1 MKLGNTTISS
11 IFKGN
16 TEISKI
22 YKGTLV
28 VYEAFRKLIT
38 NGVPPIT
45 LVNCQESKLIDLK
58 INGNSV
64 QNVKVTNLYDGT
76 YTSGEYYNAE
86 GILTKNDAVSMS
98 SMYKISYN
106 KYECYF
112 DTIQAAVI
120 RINFFD
126 SAKNW
131 IGQEILDETFVVK
144 EDIFNVPSKAR
155 YLNFSV
161 LTSYMEL
168 EHIIQ
173 PSIDAVPT
181 YDFPIEVESVGDKT
195 VNLFDISKAQN
206 GSVLTSNGR
215 DYDPNNGG
223 TNRVRTGYIYL
234 TAGNY
239 VLSTTGSN
247 KDITFGSSCH
257 RYSIKDDETSWL
269 GQIPTSSIIS
279 TGDKNYRT
287 FTLEVDCYCRFV
299 LLPITGS
306 PIKDLS
312 LDIVDRYK
320 PQIEVGD
327 VPTNYEPYGY
337 KIPVEFTSTL
347 YDFSLNK
354 IAPYDY
360 NNEGLIRYGF
370 DLGILEAGQYTIN
383 FEYSEYPAY
392 LYLRW
397 KDANGDFGTHY
408 LTTIQSDKQRLPV
421 TFTAD
426 GSSNF
431 YVLCAS
437 SSINT
442 LQKAKNL
449 WSNVTFACLQ
459 KGSSI
464 QHKITNL
471 YLNEPLRKINYHED
485 KIFYAD
491 KK

>member
-28 VYEAFRKLIT
+28 VYEAFRELIT

-76 YTSGEYYNAE
+76 YTSGEYYNTE

-112 DTIQAAVI
+112 DTIQAAVV

-144 EDIFNVPSKAR
+144 EDIFNAPSKAR

-161 LTSYMEL
+161 LTSYIEL

-181 YDFPIEVESVGDKT
+181 YDFPIEVESVGERTINLANIDTGLDSQLTKNEDGT
-195 VNLFDISKAQN
+195 YKLEYNYEHISGDIAVNLEAGKTYTISAEIIESTASYTAN
-206 GSVLTSNGR
+206 GK
-215 DYDPNNGG
+215 
-223 TNRVRTGYIYL
+223 
-234 TAGNY
+234 NY
-239 VLSTTGSN
+239 CIALFSN
-247 KDITFGSSCH
+247 KAG
-257 RYSIKDDETSWL
+257 ETSEYYNPL
-269 GQIPTSSIIS
+269 PAPSEPNQRVSATITPKNNHTAIKMYINKSYVDTGGYVIFKDFQIKE
-279 TGDKNYRT
+279 G
-287 FTLEVDCYCRFV
+287 
-299 LLPITGS
+299 
-306 PIKDLS
+306 
-312 LDIVDRYK
+312 
-320 PQIEVGD
+320 IED
-327 VPTNYEPYGY
+327 ADYEPYGKY

-347 YDFSLNK
+347 YDFSLDN
-354 IAPYDY
+354 IEQLAY
-360 NNEGLIRYGF
+360 NETGALRYGF
-370 DLGILEAGQYTIN
+370 NLGILEAGQHTIDL
-383 FEYSEYPAY
+383 EYDSFPSYI
-392 LYLRW
+392 YLRW
-397 KDANGDFGTHY
+397 KDIEGNFSTLYITTDNNTSKLP
-408 LTTIQSDKQRLPV
+408 LT
-421 TFTAD
+421 FNAD
-426 GSSNF
+426 GTSNYYIF
-431 YVLCAS
+431 FAS
-437 SSINT
+437 TSINT

-449 WSNVTFACLQ
+449 
-459 KGSSI
+459 
-464 QHKITNL
+464 
-471 YLNEPLRKINYHED
+471 
-485 KIFYAD
+485 
-491 KK
+491 